1 MNVDNKVKS
10 QIPADKLLTMLFD
23 DGVYT
28 ELTPV
33 ANDALGVVTACG
45 KIQGQNVYTFAQN
58 ADCTGGAMT
67 ATVAQKLTKLYAMAL
82 KTGYP
87 VVAFYLGSRAQI
99 AQGNMLLDALGDL
112 VASASRLSGVVPQ
125 ISVVLGDVVSSTAI
139 LANCADFVVMSEDAK
154 LSMSADSE
162 CKGISKAS
170 LLVADAGEA
179 VDAVVNLL
187 SFLPANNLSQA
198 PVVSQAVPCA
208 DTYLDKDSELVLF
221 EKSGEGA
228 VVSFARVAG
237 KAVGVVK
244 TLSKTLDC
252 KTCKKI
258 AKFVSVCDAFSIPV
272 ITEVNAEEFECLTG
286 ATALLSAYTEATTL
300 KLSVVTG
307 KATGPV
313 YMTLAGK
320 AGRMDAVLALEGAV
334 VSPIKPEAAAYL
346 ALSDELTGTVAEQD
360 AKIAQ
365 YVATELSAENA
376 AKAGYIDDVATTDTL
391 RNKLIN
397 YLDILS
403 SKRESTLPKKHSTI

>member
-1 MNVDNKVKS
+1 MSVDNKLKS

-23 DGVYT
+23 DGIYT

-33 ANDALGVVTACG
+33 ANDADGVVTACG
-45 KIQGQNVYTFAQN
+45 KISGQNVYAFAQN
-58 ADCTGGAMT
+58 TDSTGGAMT
-67 ATVAQKLTKLYAMAL
+67 ATQAQKLTKLYAMAL

-87 VVAFYLGSRAQI
+87 VVAFYLGSRAKI

-154 LSMSADSE
+154 LSMNADCE
-162 CKGISKAS
+162 CKGVSKAS
-170 LLVADAGEA
+170 LFVADAGEA
-179 VDAVVNLL
+179 VDAVANLV
-187 SFLPANNLSQA
+187 SFLPANNLSA
-198 PVVSQAVPCA
+198 VPCASQAVPCA

-221 EKSGEGA
+221 EKAGEGA
-228 VVSFARVAG
+228 KVSLARVAG

-244 TLSKTLDC
+244 TLGKVLDC

-272 ITEVNAEEFECLTG
+272 ITEVDADEFECLTG
-286 ATALLSAYTEATTL
+286 ATAVLRAYTEATTL
-300 KLSVVTG
+300 KISVVTG
-307 KATGPV
+307 KATGSV
-313 YMTLAGK
+313 YMVLAGN
-320 AGRMDAVLALEGAV
+320 AGRTDAVLALNGAV

-346 ALSDELTGTVAEQD
+346 ALGDELNCSVAEQD

-365 YVATELSAENA
+365 FVATELSAENA
-376 AKAGYIDDVATTDTL
+376 AKSGYIDDVADSSTL

-403 SKRESTLPKKHSTI
+403 SKRESSLPKKHSTI